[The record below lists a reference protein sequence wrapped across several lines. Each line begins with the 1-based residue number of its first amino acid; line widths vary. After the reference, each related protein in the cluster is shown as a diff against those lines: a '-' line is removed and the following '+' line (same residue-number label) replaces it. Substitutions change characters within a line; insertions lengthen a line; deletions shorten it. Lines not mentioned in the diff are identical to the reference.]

1 VTSATAQGRPPAG
14 GPPPIPGPNSGPN
27 PGPNPGPNSGPVP
40 GGRPPER
47 NARLRPAAGGPGE
60 FGTAQLVAIEVSAV
74 AIAAAGWSGSPV
86 AIGVGAALAAGSL
99 AVGLSRSGG
108 RWAYQSLGL
117 RSAMRRRR
125 KAGPAALPAP
135 AFQVYG
141 YDDRGTDLGVGQD
154 RDGWFIAVAVGGA
167 DDLLGARRPA
177 LRLDRLLRLL
187 DEGTARPSALQ
198 LVSLRTLAPAAGP
211 APNSPAASSYREL
224 LALTTG
230 RQTGPAAHLT
240 WVAARLDAA
249 DAIEAAAD
257 RGGGVDGV
265 HRALAAMAGRLGKAL
280 NTAGVPYQILDPAAL
295 AGAVRAACGL
305 DGLPADAPVTARER
319 WQGWL
324 AAGRQ
329 HVAFEVQQW
338 PSPFDPAAVHA
349 LMTMPVEQFVVSVVA
364 ARRGADVGLR
374 TVVRVMAAPE
384 RLAAAVGT
392 VREYAKTLGVRLRP
406 MHGQH
411 QLAVYAS
418 APTGGGTP

>member
-1 VTSATAQGRPPAG
+1 MR
-14 GPPPIPGPNSGPN
+14 
-27 PGPNPGPNSGPVP
+27 
-40 GGRPPER
+40 
-47 NARLRPAAGGPGE
+47 RLRPAPGGPGE

-74 AIAAAGWSGSPV
+74 AVGAAAFTGNPV
-86 AIGVGAALAAGSL
+86 AIGVGVGVAAAAL

-108 RWAYQSLGL
+108 RWAYQTLGL
-117 RSAMRRRR
+117 RAAMRRRR
-125 KAGPAALPAP
+125 NAGPAVLPAP

-141 YDDRGTDLGVGQD
+141 YDDRGVQLGIGQD

-167 DDLLGARRPA
+167 DEILGHRRPA

-198 LVSLRTLAPAAGP
+198 LVSLRTLAPAGAP
-211 APNSPAASSYREL
+211 APNSPAAASYREL

-280 NTAGVPYQILDPAAL
+280 NTAGVTYQVLDPVAL
-295 AGAVRAACGL
+295 TSAVYAACGL
-305 DGLPADAPVTARER
+305 DALPPGAPVAARER

-329 HVAFEVQQW
+329 HVAFEVEQW
-338 PSPFDPAAVHA
+338 PSPFDPAAVQS
-349 LMTMPVEQFVVSVVA
+349 LMTVPAEHLVVSVVA
-364 ARRGADVGLR
+364 ARRGADLGLR

-384 RLAAAVGT
+384 RLAAAVST
-392 VREYAKTLGVRLRP
+392 VREYTKTLGIRLRP

-411 QLAVYAS
+411 QPAVYAS
-418 APTGGGTP
+418 APTGGGTL

>member
-1 VTSATAQGRPPAG
+1 MTSATAQGRPPAG
-14 GPPPIPGPNSGPN
+14 GPSPAPQPI
-27 PGPNPGPNSGPVP
+27 P

-47 NARLRPAAGGPGE
+47 NAPAQRLRPASGRPGE
-60 FGTAQLVAIEVSAV
+60 FGTVQLVAIEVSAV
-74 AIAAAGWSGSPV
+74 AVGAAVFSGNPV
-86 AIGVGAALAAGSL
+86 AIGVGAAVAVGAL

-108 RWAYQSLGL
+108 RWVYQSLGL
-117 RSAMRRRR
+117 RAAVRRRR
-125 KAGPAALPAP
+125 KAGAAALPAP
-135 AFQVYG
+135 AFEVYG
-141 YDDRGTDLGVGQD
+141 YDDRGTELGIGQD
-154 RDGWFIAVAVGGA
+154 RDGWFIAIAVGGA
-167 DDLLGARRPA
+167 DEILGRRRPA

-198 LVSLRTLAPAAGP
+198 LASLRTLAPATGP
-211 APNSPAASSYREL
+211 APNSAAANSYREL

-280 NTAGVPYQILDPAAL
+280 NTAGVPYQILDAAAL
-295 AGAVRAACGL
+295 TAAVHASCGL
-305 DGLPADAPVTARER
+305 DGLPDGAPVTARER
-319 WQGWL
+319 WQGWH
-324 AAGRQ
+324 AAGRE
-329 HVAFEVQQW
+329 HIAFEVEQW
-338 PSPFDPAAVHA
+338 PASFDPAAVQA
-349 LMTMPVEQFVVSVVA
+349 LMNVPAEHLAVSVVA
-364 ARRGADVGLR
+364 ARRGAAVGLR
-374 TVVRVMAAPE
+374 TVVRVMAAPD

-392 VREYAKTLGVRLRP
+392 VREYTKTLGIKLRP

-411 QLAVYAS
+411 QPAVYAS

>member
-1 VTSATAQGRPPAG
+1 MR
-14 GPPPIPGPNSGPN
+14 
-27 PGPNPGPNSGPVP
+27 
-40 GGRPPER
+40 
-47 NARLRPAAGGPGE
+47 RLRPAPGGPGE

-74 AIAAAGWSGSPV
+74 AVGAAVFAGGPV
-86 AIGVGAALAAGSL
+86 AIGVGAAVAAGAL

-108 RWAYQSLGL
+108 RWAYQALGL
-117 RSAMRRRR
+117 RTAMRRRR
-125 KAGPAALPAP
+125 NAGPAALPAP

-141 YDDRGTDLGVGQD
+141 YDDRGTELGIGQD
-154 RDGWFIAVAVGGA
+154 RDGWFIAIAVGGA
-167 DDLLGARRPA
+167 DEVLGTRRPA

-187 DEGTARPSALQ
+187 DEGTAKPSALQ
-198 LVSLRTLAPAAGP
+198 LVSLRTPAPAAGP
-211 APNSPAASSYREL
+211 APNSPAAGSYREL
-224 LALTTG
+224 LAMTTG

-280 NTAGVPYQILDPAAL
+280 NTAGITYQILDAAAL
-295 AGAVRAACGL
+295 SGAVRAACGL
-305 DGLPADAPVTARER
+305 DGLPADAPIAARER

-324 AAGRQ
+324 AGTRQ
-329 HVAFEVQQW
+329 HVAFEVEHW
-338 PSPFDPAAVHA
+338 PAPFDPAAVQS
-349 LMTMPVEQFVVSVVA
+349 LMTIPTGQLVVSVVA
-364 ARRGADVGLR
+364 ARRGVEVGLR
-374 TVVRVMAAPE
+374 TVVRVMAPPD

-392 VREYAKTLGVRLRP
+392 VREYTKTLGIRLRP

-418 APTGGGTP
+418 APTGGGTL

>member
-1 VTSATAQGRPPAG
+1 MTSATAQGRPPAT
-14 GPPPIPGPNSGPN
+14 GPRPT
-27 PGPNPGPNSGPVP
+27 P
-40 GGRPPER
+40 GGRPPDR
-47 NARLRPAAGGPGE
+47 TTPVRRLRPAPGGPGE

-74 AIAAAGWSGSPV
+74 AVGAAVFAGGPV
-86 AIGVGAALAAGSL
+86 AFGVGAAVAAGAL

-108 RWAYQSLGL
+108 RWAYQTLGL
-117 RSAMRRRR
+117 RAAMRRRR
-125 KAGPAALPAP
+125 NAGPAALPAP
-135 AFQVYG
+135 AFKVYG
-141 YDDRGTDLGVGQD
+141 YDDRGTQLGVGQD
-154 RDGWFIAVAVGGA
+154 RDGWFIAIAVGGA
-167 DDLLGARRPA
+167 EEILGHRRPA

-198 LVSLRTLAPAAGP
+198 LVSLRTAAPAGGP
-211 APNSPAASSYREL
+211 APNSPAAASYREL

-280 NTAGVPYQILDPAAL
+280 NTAGVTYQILDPAAL
-295 AGAVRAACGL
+295 TGAVHAACGL
-305 DGLPADAPVTARER
+305 DGLPAGAPLTARER

-329 HVAFEVQQW
+329 QIAFEVEHW
-338 PSPFDPAAVHA
+338 PVPFDPAAVQA
-349 LMTMPVEQFVVSVVA
+349 LMTIPAGQLVVSVVA
-364 ARRGADVGLR
+364 ARRGTEIGLR
-374 TVVRVMAAPE
+374 TVVRVIATPE

-392 VREYAKTLGVRLRP
+392 VREYTKTLGIRLRP

-411 QLAVYAS
+411 QPAVYAS
-418 APTGGGTP
+418 APTGGGML